1 MKTPTDV
8 QIISQGGKPAFAV
21 LPYEEYL
28 ALIGNDDEN
37 DAEVYIP
44 HEVVGLCIEKGMS
57 LIAAWRT
64 YKGMTQGELA
74 DRMGVSQPAVAQIEK
89 EQARLKQRTLDKAAK
104 ALEVRP
110 EQLTE

>member
-21 LPYEEYL
+21 LPYEQYL
-28 ALIGNDDEN
+28 ALIGHDD

-44 HEVVGLCIEKGMS
+44 HEIVGLCIEKGMS

-74 DRMGVSQPAVAQIEK
+74 NRMGVSQPAVAQIEK
-89 EQARLKQRTLDKAAK
+89 DQARLKQRTLDKAAR